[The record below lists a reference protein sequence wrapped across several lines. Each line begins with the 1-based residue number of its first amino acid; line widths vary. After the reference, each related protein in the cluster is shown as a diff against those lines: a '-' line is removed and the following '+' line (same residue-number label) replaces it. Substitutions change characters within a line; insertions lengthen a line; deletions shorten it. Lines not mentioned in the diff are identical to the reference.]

1 VETEKN
7 MGIVVSVIMLLGLCW
22 LLPVPVIQAR
32 LLKSASSSANTV
44 SALLLCGGLWNSVW
58 FGLQHLAIFW
68 GIAALISGILMALVS
83 IIVFVQ
89 HGSGRLQ
96 EVEWLQRLYQLI
108 QPLTLVLAVG
118 LLLSFLLYAV
128 TLVQLNLGM
137 PILQ

>member
-1 VETEKN
+1 MV
-7 MGIVVSVIMLLGLCW
+7 
-22 LLPVPVIQAR
+22 
-32 LLKSASSSANTV
+32 
-44 SALLLCGGLWNSVW
+44 
-58 FGLQHLAIFW
+58 LA
-68 GIAALISGILMALVS
+68 A
-83 IIVFVQ
+83 IIVFAQ

-96 EVEWLQRLYQLI
+96 EVEWLQKTYQLI